1 MESKVNFAV
10 VGAFVL
16 LLGAALI
23 GGVLW
28 LSSGK
33 SYGRV
38 YDTYQ
43 VFMGESVS
51 GLSVDAPV
59 RYRGVQVGSVR
70 RIELAPGNSE
80 LVQLTLSIERGT
92 PVKQDTVATL
102 QVQGLT
108 GIAHINL
115 SGGSHDSPPLRR
127 KRGQKYPVISAGP
140 SLMQRLDAG
149 VTALLTN
156 VNRSSENFNLLL
168 NEENRI
174 ALSHTLVNLERLS
187 TTLSQHS
194 AELEHGL
201 QHAVQTLENTEKLTA
216 QANAELPQL
225 LQRIQRSADAF
236 DRMAAAAAKAGAST
250 ADAADSVRNETLPE
264 AHQAIAELRD
274 LTASLQ
280 RLSDALQRNPGMLLQ
295 RRAEAAPGPGE

>member
-23 GGVLW
+23 SGVLW

-33 SYGRV
+33 SYGKV
-38 YDTYQ
+38 YDTYL
-43 VFMGESVS
+43 VFMNESVS

-59 RYRGVQVGSVR
+59 RYRGVQVGGVR

-80 LVQLTLSIERGT
+80 LVQLTLNIERGT
-92 PVKQDTVATL
+92 PVKLDTVAIL

-115 SGGSHDSPPLRR
+115 SGGSQDSPPLGR
-127 KRGQKYPVISAGP
+127 KPGQKYPVISAGP
-140 SLMQRLDAG
+140 SLMQRLDNG

-156 VNRSSENFNLLL
+156 LNRSSENFNLLL

-174 ALSHTLVNLERLS
+174 ALGRMLVNLERLS
-187 TTLSQHS
+187 TTLSQYS
-194 AELEHGL
+194 KELEHGL
-201 QHAVQTLENTEKLTA
+201 QHAVRTLENTEKLTA

-225 LQRIQRSADAF
+225 LQRVQRSADAF
-236 DRMAAAAAKAGAST
+236 DRLAATAARAGAST

-264 AHQAIAELRD
+264 ARQAIGELRE

-280 RLSDALQRNPGMLLQ
+280 RLSEELQRNPGMLLQ